1 MDEAYKDRAEEL
13 LQALHYAD
21 YSAAMRLLRS
31 LNTMEAEQAALYA
44 GFSTISRKA
53 EDIYKACLDI
63 ALKLR
68 AIIDMDAAQT
78 VFQDY

>member
-13 LQALHYAD
+13 LRALHYAD

-53 EDIYKACLDI
+53 HGKDEWLNHIMRQFAKSCAN
-63 ALKLR
+63 
-68 AIIDMDAAQT
+68 
-78 VFQDY
+78 